1 MKLSMQCYR
10 GSWYPEG
17 SCLAIATK
25 QAGAWY
31 PVEPHPEL
39 YMLISSQ
46 VG

>member
-1 MKLSMQCYR
+1 MKLNMHCYH

-17 SCLAIATK
+17 SCLAIATR
-25 QAGAWY
+25 QAGAWS

-39 YMLISSQ
+39 YMSSSSH